1 MFLEVVAISLTDIRK
16 INNSKADKIQFCKNL
31 DVNGLTPNIDDILV
45 ADQIALKPIDI
56 MIRTSDDNFIFTEY
70 ELRKQIQMISMIS
83 KLSNINGVVIGA
95 LNNQSTINETF
106 LEQVNKVRANLKLT
120 FHQAFDQVKDFKQAL
135 NILEKHNIDSVLI
148 SVSEDLEKS
157 LKDIKELKSAYPKI
171 KFVIN
176 FETNQN
182 IKKYIK
188 ARDYVHI
195 STSARVD
202 QNLNSEI
209 SIENINAFKEK

>member
-1 MFLEVVAISLTDIRK
+1 MFLEVVATSLADIRK

-95 LNNQSTINETF
+95 LNNESAINETF

-148 SVSEDLEKS
+148 SVSDDLEKS
-157 LKDIKELKSAYPKI
+157 LKDIKELKSGYPKI

-182 IKKYIK
+182 IKQYIK

>member
-1 MFLEVVAISLTDIRK
+1 MFLEVVATSLADIRK

-95 LNNQSTINETF
+95 LNNESAINETF

-157 LKDIKELKSAYPKI
+157 LKDIKELKNAYPKI

-182 IKKYIK
+182 IKQYIK

>member
-1 MFLEVVAISLTDIRK
+1 MFLEVVATSLADIRK

-95 LNNQSTINETF
+95 LNNESAINETF

-120 FHQAFDQVKDFKQAL
+120 FHQAFDQVRDFKQAL

-157 LKDIKELKSAYPKI
+157 LKDIKELKNAYPKI

-176 FETNQN
+176 LETNQN
-182 IKKYIK
+182 IKQYIK